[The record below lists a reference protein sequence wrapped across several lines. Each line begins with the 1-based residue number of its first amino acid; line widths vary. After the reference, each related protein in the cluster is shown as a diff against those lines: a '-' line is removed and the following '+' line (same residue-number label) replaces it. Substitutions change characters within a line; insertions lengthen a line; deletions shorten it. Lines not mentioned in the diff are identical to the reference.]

1 MRGDNYERVVGA
13 LPSVGS
19 DLLVIGLESEVASSV
34 LGAQRRRALVDLF
47 LMMVGNDWS
56 CCFAI
61 LTRFC

>member
-1 MRGDNYERVVGA
+1 MRGDNYGRGVVA

-47 LMMVGNDWS
+47 LRTAGNDWS
-56 CCFAI
+56 CCLAF